1 MNTLDDLRAEWIEV
15 RRSLGRHIAHLEAG
29 NPIHPIGQDPD
40 KATAELLIRL
50 KQYRAEVESWLGVE
64 RLGHAGAPHGALH
77 HELLAGGEVAAER
90 EHHDAGEA
98 GADDEHPAL

>member
-15 RRSLGRHIAHLEAG
+15 RKSLGRHIAHLEAG

-50 KQYRAEVESWLGVE
+50 KQYRAEVESWLVE
-64 RLGHAGAPHGALH
+64 LPSEGH
-77 HELLAGGEVAAER
+77 
-90 EHHDAGEA
+90 
-98 GADDEHPAL
+98 